1 MDKMNIE
8 EMVKLQ
14 RRFFQTGTTRNVAYR
29 KNCLKLLREGIQRM
43 EPEIMAA
50 LKEDLG
56 KSSSES
62 YMTEVGMTLEEL
74 TFMEKNIHRLARKKY
89 ALTPFAQFCA
99 ESYEVP
105 EPYGVVLI
113 MSPWNYPFMLTM
125 DPVIDAIAAGN
136 TVLIKPSAYAPATS
150 RVIQKLIQECFSAKL
165 ASVVTGGRDVN
176 QDLLEQEFDYIFFT
190 GGKTV
195 GHLVLEKA
203 AKHLT
208 PVTLELGGKSPCI
221 VDETANL
228 KLAARRIVFGKY
240 LNVGQ
245 TCVAPDYLLVQE
257 SVKEELAGYIKKAII
272 SQFGQDALKNPNYGK
287 IINEKHFNRLKGLL
301 EGADIIYGGQ
311 NDGISRI
318 EPTVVD
324 NVTLK
329 APLMGEEIFGP
340 ILPILTFKDRE
351 DVVRIVRAN
360 PTPLATYM
368 FTTNKENIAFF
379 MKHIRFGGGCIND
392 TIIHLATSRMGFGGT
407 GSSGMGAYH
416 GKKGFDTF
424 THYKSIVDKKNFI
437 DLPFRYQPYQSWK
450 DKLIRMFLK

>member
-1 MDKMNIE
+1 MNIE

>member
-1 MDKMNIE
+1 MNIE

-136 TVLIKPSAYAPATS
+136 TVIIKPSAYAPATS
-150 RVIQKLIQECFSAKL
+150 RVIQKLIQECFSAKF

-257 SVKEELAGYIKKAII
+257 SVKEELAGYIKKTIT

-311 NDGISRI
+311 NDGVSRI
-318 EPTVVD
+318 EPTLVD

-329 APLMGEEIFGP
+329 ALLMGEEIFGP

-437 DLPFRYQPYQSWK
+437 DLPFRYQPYQGWK